1 MRRISII
8 LIFLLF
14 ILQAGVALSQ
24 PLYEDQVEDSAND
37 PLALQGIR
45 ERSGYSDVPEFGG
58 PGSVGAILREDNE
71 TNEGLIRL
79 KLLDRAFKPWFDFK
93 GRVNKRIGLA
103 FGLDYTAIYQVGTE
117 SLGEDDAAGGI
128 FRFFGSWTLFGRDSG
143 NTGTF
148 TYKVESRHRLGTEI
162 APQSLGSELGYVG
175 LTAQPF
181 NDAGWM
187 LTNFY
192 WQQRLFGG
200 RLSIIVGMV
209 DTTDYVDIYALVN
222 PWTQFNNLSFGIS
235 PTIPTPNPGLGAAFG
250 AMATDHI
257 YIIAGIAD
265 TNGDPTDPF
274 NNFDTFFD
282 DHEYFTHAEIG
293 WVSSYEKRYMDNI
306 HLTFWHADE
315 REKLAVPGGWGMAF
329 SSSWYFYDSLLP
341 FFRAGYSDTEA
352 SLLEGNIS
360 AGLGYYRQGSS
371 DLLGVGIGW
380 GKPHDD
386 SLRDQY
392 TAELFYRFQIAENL
406 AVTPDIQF
414 LIDPAN
420 NPDHDF
426 ITVFGIRARLAL

>member
-1 MRRISII
+1 MRRASIVLI
-8 LIFLLF
+8 LLLLV
-14 ILQAGVALSQ
+14 IQAGVAQSQ
-24 PLYEDQVEDSAND
+24 PLYEDQIEDSADD

-45 ERSGYSDVPEFGG
+45 ERSGYGDVPAFGG
-58 PGSVGAILREDNE
+58 PGSVGATLREDNE
-71 TNEGLIRL
+71 TKEGLIRL
-79 KLLDRAFKPWFDFK
+79 KFLDKAFKPWFDFK
-93 GRVNKRIGLA
+93 GRVNKRLGLA
-103 FGLDYTAIYQVGTE
+103 FGLDYTAIYQIGTK
-117 SLGEDDAAGGI
+117 SPGEDDAAGGI

-181 NDAGWM
+181 NDAGWL

-200 RLSIIVGMV
+200 RLSIIAGMV
-209 DTTDYVDIYALVN
+209 DTTDYVDIYALTN
-222 PWTQFNNLSFGIS
+222 PWTQFSNLSFGLS
-235 PTIPTPNPGLGAAFG
+235 PTIPGPNQGLGAAFG

-293 WVSSYEKRYMDNI
+293 WVSSFEKRYLDNI
-306 HLTFWHADE
+306 HLTLWHVDE
-315 REKLAVPGGWGMAF
+315 RKKLAVPDGWGMAF
-329 SSSWYFYDSLLP
+329 SGSWYFNDRLLP
-341 FFRAGYSDTEA
+341 FLRAGYSDTKA
-352 SLLEGNIS
+352 SLLEGNVS
-360 AGLGYYRQGSS
+360 AGLGYFREESS

-386 SLRDQY
+386 SLSDQY
-392 TAELFYRFQIAENL
+392 TAELFYRFQLAQNL